1 MLNCHMMSRRT
12 VDDIIT
18 SVRPQAADPI
28 VPTGSERPPPSR
40 AQHQYTNNMSSIA
53 VHSLLHTPSLPPPS
67 SSSPPLSFPPA
78 STITM
83 EMKPRMDSLK
93 VGMVT
98 DDWKS
103 YLLASV
109 ID

>member
-1 MLNCHMMSRRT
+1 MTWRA

-28 VPTGSERPPPSR
+28 VPTGSECPPSSR

-53 VHSLLHTPSLPPPS
+53 VHSLLPPPSLPPPS

-83 EMKPRMDSLK
+83 ETKPCMDSLK
-93 VGMVT
+93 VGVVT
-98 DDWKS
+98 DDQKS